1 MALFSLMK
9 PTRTAP
15 NKTRDVSDLPRA
27 FVSSREV
34 AVRAGVSR
42 SAVSRTFT
50 PGASVS
56 NETRQRVLQAAAD
69 LGYHVNHL
77 ARGLMRRETGIVCL
91 VAADMSSPQGSRMV
105 RGIAEALQAV
115 GKVAMTISIAGPDD
129 DAASALQ
136 KTIDYRADATVVLSG
151 TPAQSIVRTCLNNGQ
166 RLILISRDDPVEG
179 PDNIQLDNIG
189 AASSACRAFLRGG
202 CRRLAVVNSELGTPA
217 LMARETAFV
226 AAARAVGL
234 EPVTVR
240 QGRVT
245 SYDSGVNAG
254 RRLLTGPERPD
265 AVFAVNDLMACGV
278 MDVARFEFGLVVP
291 DELSIIGFDDI
302 PQAGWLSYAL
312 TTFSQPV
319 DQIAQSVVSLISEG
333 GRETERVP
341 ARIVLQPEVIWR
353 RTVRVQ
359 GN

>member
-1 MALFSLMK
+1 M
-9 PTRTAP
+9 
-15 NKTRDVSDLPRA
+15 
-27 FVSSREV
+27 
-34 AVRAGVSR
+34 
-42 SAVSRTFT
+42 
-50 PGASVS
+50 
-56 NETRQRVLQAAAD
+56 
-69 LGYHVNHL
+69 
-77 ARGLMRRETGIVCL
+77 I
-91 VAADMSSPQGSRMV
+91 
-105 RGIAEALQAV
+105 
-115 GKVAMTISIAGPDD
+115 ISIGGPDD

-151 TPAQSIVRTCLNNGQ
+151 TPAQSIVRTCLTNGQ
-166 RLILISRDDPVEG
+166 RLILINRDDPIEG
-179 PDNIQLDNIG
+179 PDNIQLDNSG

-202 CRRLAVVNSELGTPA
+202 CRRLAVVNSELGTPS

-234 EPVTVR
+234 EPVTIR
-240 QGRVT
+240 QGRAT
-245 SYDSGVNAG
+245 TYESGVNAG

-278 MDVARFEFGLVVP
+278 MDVARFEFGCRVP
-291 DELSIIGFDDI
+291 DDLSIIGLDDI

-319 DQIAQSVVSLISEG
+319 DRIAQSVVSLISVG
-333 GRETERVP
+333 GRETGAVP

-359 GN
+359 GSDQGARNVVF

>member
-1 MALFSLMK
+1 MK

-105 RGIAEALQAV
+105 RGIVEALQAV

-179 PDNIQLDNIG
+179 PDKIQLDNIG

-245 SYDSGVNAG
+245 GYDSGVNAG
-254 RRLLTGPERPD
+254 RLLLTGPDRPD

-278 MDVARFEFGLVVP
+278 MDVARLEFGLVVP

-333 GRETERVP
+333 GRETERAP

-353 RTVRVQ
+353 RTVRVR